1 MAHNCDIRSLIWLLR
16 CRQCE
21 LTHYPF
27 DAYSVAGKLT
37 GVTLRIVV
45 FGIVTVTNGIVTVV
59 GTSLVVVV
67 LALVV
72 VSAIVLVV
80 VIGGGG
86 GAIVV
91 VVVGNAVVVVFGIV
105 LVVVGYVVSGFFS
118 LSDFV
123 PIAISPT
130 VITALVANA
139 NTVVLANPMLL
150 HYSNQ
155 YVSTLSG
162 TL

>member
-1 MAHNCDIRSLIWLLR
+1 M
-16 CRQCE
+16 
-21 LTHYPF
+21 HYPF
-27 DAYSVAGKLT
+27 DTYSVAGKLI

-45 FGIVTVTNGIVTVV
+45 GGIATLIMGTVAVV
-59 GTSLVVVV
+59 VASLFVVVV
-67 LALVV
+67 AISVVV

-86 GAIVV
+86 GNAIVV
-91 VVVGNAVVVVFGIV
+91 VVVVVCGIV
-105 LVVVGYVVSGFFS
+105 LVVVGYVVSGFCS

-139 NTVVLANPMLL
+139 IAVFLANPMLL
-150 HYSNQ
+150 HYPNQ